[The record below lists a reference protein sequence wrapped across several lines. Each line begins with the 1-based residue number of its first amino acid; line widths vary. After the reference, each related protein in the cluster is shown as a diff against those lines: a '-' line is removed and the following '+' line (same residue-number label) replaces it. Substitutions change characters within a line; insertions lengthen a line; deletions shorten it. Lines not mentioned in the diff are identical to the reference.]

1 MCAKIG
7 GMGAPKKADWREER
21 RKRAWKLKEAGWR
34 QKTLNSTVVYHPYL
48 VRSHMPENYQFIL
61 VDRDERVGIVTL
73 NRPNVL
79 NALNNHVVSELAD
92 ALAEFDRDDEIR
104 CMVITGAGE
113 KAFAAGADIKEM
125 SGKSPIDMMLGGFE
139 AWQRIRQIHKPLIA
153 AVGGY
158 ALGGGCELAMH
169 CDMIVA
175 SENARFGQP
184 EILLGIIP
192 GAGGTQRLARTI
204 GKFRTMEMVLT
215 GAQIPAQ
222 ELADLGLVNRVV
234 PKGEHL
240 TEAVKLAKTVAAQ
253 APIAVRLAKEAVQA
267 AFETS
272 LSEGLELERKNF
284 FLLFASEDMREG
296 MRAFIEKRKADF
308 QGR

>member
-1 MCAKIG
+1 M
-7 GMGAPKKADWREER
+7 
-21 RKRAWKLKEAGWR
+21 
-34 QKTLNSTVVYHPYL
+34 T
-48 VRSHMPENYQFIL
+48 ENYHYIL
-61 VDRDERVGIVTL
+61 VERDERVGIVTL
-73 NRPNVL
+73 NRPEVL
-79 NALNNHVVSELAD
+79 NALNNHVVSELVS
-92 ALAEFDRDDEIR
+92 ALEEFDRDNEIR

-125 SGKSPIDMMLGGFE
+125 SDTSPIDMMLGGME
-139 AWQRIRQIHKPLIA
+139 AWQRIRQIHKPVIA

-175 SENARFGQP
+175 SENARFGQL
-184 EILLGIIP
+184 EILRGIIP
-192 GAGGTQRLARTI
+192 AAGGTQRLARTI

-215 GAQIPAQ
+215 GVQIPAQ
-222 ELADLGLVNRVV
+222 ELAALGLVNHVV

-253 APIAVRLAKEAVQA
+253 APIAIRLAKEAVQA

-272 LSEGLELERKNF
+272 LSQGLELERKNF
-284 FLLFASEDMREG
+284 FLLFASEDAREG
-296 MRAFIEKRKADF
+296 MRAFIEKRKAEF